1 MYPNHILKNT
11 TSKTPGV
18 VPMLYFAPKPWF
30 TTIAVPGG
38 SPANG
43 TAEVTIVDNHIF
55 GTDPVSGLQYGFV
68 KLELSDRTPEVV
80 LEETGEIDSEGVDAM
95 VSGFAPGLNLELLGL
110 FGKSFD
116 GIVLVQDLSCSTVR
130 YHQFGTAC
138 SVAYKNGWKYTSGKA
153 GGEGRKGTEVKF
165 MSYMEKPLIYTGAV
179 TLAQQPSEVTSD

>member
-1 MYPNHILKNT
+1 MYQNHILKNT

-18 VPMLYFAPKPWF
+18 VPMLYFAPKAWF
-30 TTIAVPGG
+30 TTIAVPA
-38 SPANG
+38 ANPENG
-43 TAEVTIVDNHIF
+43 ADEVTITANHIF
-55 GTDPVSGLQYGFV
+55 GTDPVSGLDYGFV
-68 KLELSDRTPEVV
+68 KLELSDRTAEVI

-116 GIVLVQDLSCSTVR
+116 GIVLAQDLSCSVVR

-138 SVAYKNGWKYTSGKA
+138 SVAYKNGWKYSSGKS

-165 MSYMEKPLIYTGAV
+165 MSYMEKPLIYTGVVNEAE
-179 TLAQQPSEVTSD
+179 QPEETDSV

>member
-18 VPMLYFAPKPWF
+18 VPMLYFAPKSWF

-38 SPANG
+38 SPSNG
-43 TAEVTIVDNHIF
+43 TDEVTISANHIF
-55 GTDPVSGLQYGFV
+55 GTNPDNNAAYGFV
-68 KLELSDRTPEVV
+68 KLELSDRTAEVI

-116 GIVLVQDLSCSTVR
+116 GIVLVQDLSCSNVR

-138 SVAYKNGWKYTSGKA
+138 SVAYKNGWKYSSGKA

-165 MSYMEKPLIYTGAV
+165 MSYMEKPLIYTGVV
-179 TLAQQPSEVTSD
+179 TEAEQPGDDTSV